1 MLKHSRRL
9 LSLLFIA
16 ALLLSLSLPACAE
29 GFVRV
34 SAPMTGDE
42 APIALYAALAIISLG
57 AVAVGAW
64 LILRKQNRK

>member
-1 MLKHSRRL
+1 MLKKMRSL

-16 ALLLSLSLPACAE
+16 ALLLSLSLPACAD

-42 APIALYAALAIISLG
+42 APIALYAALALISLG
-57 AVAVGAW
+57 AVALGA
-64 LILRKQNRK
+64 